1 MWRSFFFL
9 FFFRGGAS
17 TTEVIPRSLHLGG
30 DPKTHGDQD
39 VPAQSQPQ
47 INKFIL
53 KKKVVLVD
61 MKKPNEDGRLFHLKK
76 SSVCLHTPQSRIFT
90 LFSEAGFYCSHCHL
104 SQDFWSKF
112 YNLCQSDNSGCS
124 HILQLLSVVLGT
136 FFFFLITVAAYIF
149 HLLLYNSQEAQ
160 CTFPKSIF
168 IVLKFSCL
176 DFLSNLFYIYI

>member
-1 MWRSFFFL
+1 MAICRNHVTVVFFF
-9 FFFRGGAS
+9 FFFSRGGAS

-90 LFSEAGFYCSHCHL
+90 LFSEAGFYCSHL

-136 FFFFLITVAAYIF
+136 FFFFSCSQWLPIF
-149 HLLLYNSQEAQ
+149 FIFY
-160 CTFPKSIF
+160 CTIHKKHNAHFQK
-168 IVLKFSCL
+168 VFS
-176 DFLSNLFYIYI
+176 LF